1 MREPRNF
8 KLLTILILSL
18 CLTLPCFSQD
28 QRPAVETVRQ
38 LPSGNWLLKV
48 DGVEVEGITLEQKR
62 ELLKAQIELESL
74 RAEAELLRKQ
84 IAEYELITSLF
95 HQLDTQT
102 KAQVAVMT
110 QQIVSL
116 QGAIDA
122 QAKQLELIQ
131 QQTRINKV
139 ERIIS
144 NPVGTLAFKLL
155 VPVAGLF
162 IKH

>member
-1 MREPRNF
+1 VTSE
-8 KLLTILILSL
+8 
-18 CLTLPCFSQD
+18 
-28 QRPAVETVRQ
+28 VVRQ

-62 ELLKAQIELESL
+62 DLLKAQIELESL

-84 IAEYELITSLF
+84 IKEYELVTSLF
-95 HQLDTQT
+95 HQLDSQT
-102 KAQVAVMT
+102 KAQIAVMT

-122 QAKQLELIQ
+122 LTKRAELIEK
-131 QQTRINKV
+131 QTRLNKI

-144 NPVGTLAFKLL
+144 NPIGTLAFKLL

>member
-1 MREPRNF
+1 MRLRRNF
-8 KLLTILILSL
+8 KPLMTWILSL

-38 LPSGNWLLKV
+38 LPDGNWLLKV

-62 ELLKAQIELESL
+62 ELLKAQIELEGL

-84 IAEYELITSLF
+84 IKEHELVTSLF

-110 QQIVSL
+110 QQIVAL
-116 QGAIDA
+116 NNAIEA
-122 QAKQLELIQ
+122 QAKQLDLIQ

>member
-1 MREPRNF
+1 
-8 KLLTILILSL
+8 
-18 CLTLPCFSQD
+18 
-28 QRPAVETVRQ
+28 
-38 LPSGNWLLKV
+38 LKV

-62 ELLKAQIELESL
+62 DLLKAQIELESL

-84 IAEYELITSLF
+84 IKEYELVTSLF
-95 HQLDTQT
+95 HQLDSQT
-102 KAQVAVMT
+102 KAQIAVMT

-122 QAKQLELIQ
+122 LTKRAELIEK
-131 QQTRINKV
+131 QTRLNKI

-144 NPVGTLAFKLL
+144 NPIGTLAFKLL

>member
-1 MREPRNF
+1 MPQQRNF
-8 KLLTILILSL
+8 KPLMTWILSL
-18 CLTLPCFSQD
+18 CLTLPCTAQD

-62 ELLKAQIELESL
+62 ELLKAQIELEGL

-84 IAEYELITSLF
+84 VKEYELVTSLF
-95 HQLDTQT
+95 HELDNQT

-131 QQTRINKV
+131 RQTRINKF
-139 ERIIS
+139 ERVIS
-144 NPVGTLAFKLL
+144 NPIGTLAFKLL

>member
-1 MREPRNF
+1 M
-8 KLLTILILSL
+8 ILSL
-18 CLTLPCFSQD
+18 CLTLPCTAQD

-62 ELLKAQIELESL
+62 ELLKVQIELEGL

-84 IAEYELITSLF
+84 IKEYELVTSLF
-95 HQLDTQT
+95 KELDTQT
-102 KAQVAVMT
+102 KAQIAVMT

-116 QGAIDA
+116 NNAIEA

-131 QQTRINKV
+131 RQTRINKI
-139 ERIIS
+139 ERIIN
-144 NPVGTLAFKLL
+144 NPIGTLAFKLL
-155 VPVAGLF
+155 VPVAGLL
-162 IKH
+162 IPRR

>member
-1 MREPRNF
+1 MR
-8 KLLTILILSL
+8 KL
-18 CLTLPCFSQD
+18 PD
-28 QRPAVETVRQ
+28 
-38 LPSGNWLLKV
+38 GNWLLKV

-62 ELLKAQIELESL
+62 DLLKAQIELESL

-84 IAEYELITSLF
+84 IAEYELVTSLF

-110 QQIVSL
+110 QEIVSL

-131 QQTRINKV
+131 KQTRINKI

-144 NPVGTLAFKLL
+144 NPIGTLAFKLL

>member
-8 KLLTILILSL
+8 KPLIL
-18 CLTLPCFSQD
+18 CLLMMFGLACFAQSPALEAVRKLPD
-28 QRPAVETVRQ
+28 
-38 LPSGNWLLKV
+38 GNWLLKV
-48 DGVEVEGITLEQKR
+48 DGVEVEGVTVEQKR
-62 ELLKAQIELESL
+62 DLLQAQIELESL

>member
-1 MREPRNF
+1 M
-8 KLLTILILSL
+8 
-18 CLTLPCFSQD
+18 
-28 QRPAVETVRQ
+28 
-38 LPSGNWLLKV
+38 
-48 DGVEVEGITLEQKR
+48 EVEGITLEQKR
-62 ELLKAQIELESL
+62 ELLKAQIELEGL

-84 IAEYELITSLF
+84 VKEYELVTSLF
-95 HQLDTQT
+95 HELDNQT

-131 QQTRINKV
+131 RQTRINKF
-139 ERIIS
+139 ERVIS
-144 NPVGTLAFKLL
+144 NPIGTLAFKLL

>member
-1 MREPRNF
+1 MMFGLACFAQSPALEAVR
-8 KLLTILILSL
+8 KL
-18 CLTLPCFSQD
+18 PD
-28 QRPAVETVRQ
+28 
-38 LPSGNWLLKV
+38 GNWLLKV
-48 DGVEVEGITLEQKR
+48 DGVEVEGVTVEQKR
-62 ELLKAQIELESL
+62 DLLQAQIELESL

-131 QQTRINKV
+131 RQTRLSKI

-144 NPVGTLAFKLL
+144 NPVGTLAFKLF

>member
-1 MREPRNF
+1 M
-8 KLLTILILSL
+8 
-18 CLTLPCFSQD
+18 
-28 QRPAVETVRQ
+28 
-38 LPSGNWLLKV
+38 KV